1 MSPRVAIGRL
11 RERIAFER
19 PVIGDDGAGGG
30 VLAWE
35 TVAEVFAAVEAETGR
50 EPVEADAREAQVTWR
65 ITIRARADL
74 SADWRVV
81 WRGQALD
88 ILAILPDPRRAHVT
102 ILARSGGA
110 Q

>member
-1 MSPRVAIGRL
+1 MSGRVAIGRL

-19 PVIGDDGAGGG
+19 PEIDTDGAGGG
-30 VLAWE
+30 TLAWIP
-35 TVAEVFAAVEAETGR
+35 VADVFAAVEAETGH

-65 ITIRARADL
+65 ITIRARSDL

-81 WRGQALD
+81 WRGQPLD

-102 ILARSGGA
+102 ILARGGGG